1 MMHYVLSDSGDVVPC
16 PDVLTWAQW
25 FETATNRIVAQDCI
39 EKGSDVKVSTVFLG
53 LDHNF
58 SSHGPPLL
66 WETMV
71 FGGPHDGLTQRYASL
86 ATAQAGHRAV
96 CQQVFAT

>member
-1 MMHYVLSDSGDVVPC
+1 MMHYVLSDSGEVQPC
-16 PDVLTWAQW
+16 ADVLTWAQW
-25 FETATNRIVAQDCI
+25 FETATNRIVAQDCD
-39 EKGSDVKVSTVFLG
+39 EGSAPGVKVSTVFLG

-58 SSHGPPLL
+58 SGGGPPLL

-71 FGGPHDGLTQRYASL
+71 FGGPDDGLTQRYASL

-96 CQQVFAT
+96 CQQVFA